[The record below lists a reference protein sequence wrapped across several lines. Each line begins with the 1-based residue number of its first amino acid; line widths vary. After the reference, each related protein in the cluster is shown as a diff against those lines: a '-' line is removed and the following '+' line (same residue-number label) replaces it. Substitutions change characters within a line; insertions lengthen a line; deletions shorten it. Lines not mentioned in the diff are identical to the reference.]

1 MGANTETATGIYT
14 SNSIAVATIPE
25 KFIRQTPLCE
35 MADGRYPFI
44 PEKFKISVTDKELE
58 RDLKPLFREANEVVF
73 ASDGGADAQAR
84 FFNICR
90 HFRVGCTT
98 SRMWL
103 TRLCYGAIRLGLAKI
118 MRCIDNQVVDIAIP
132 VVYTL
137 RTRQCFNVLRHFSS
151 DSANLI
157 IFRDVHAILNVKVSA
172 IGISTLAVLPLSN
185 LNYLV
190 SLEISMLV

>member
-1 MGANTETATGIYT
+1 MQMTFVI
-14 SNSIAVATIPE
+14 
-25 KFIRQTPLCE
+25 K
-35 MADGRYPFI
+35 
-44 PEKFKISVTDKELE
+44 K
-58 RDLKPLFREANEVVF
+58 
-73 ASDGGADAQAR
+73 
-84 FFNICR
+84 
-90 HFRVGCTT
+90 VGF
-98 SRMWL
+98 
-103 TRLCYGAIRLGLAKI
+103 RLGLAKI
-118 MRCIDNQVVDIAIP
+118 MLCIDNQVVDIALP

-172 IGISTLAVLPLSN
+172 IGISILAVRLLSN

>member
-1 MGANTETATGIYT
+1 M
-14 SNSIAVATIPE
+14 
-25 KFIRQTPLCE
+25 LC
-35 MADGRYPFI
+35 GVLPNPF
-44 PEKFKISVTDKELE
+44 V
-58 RDLKPLFREANEVVF
+58 
-73 ASDGGADAQAR
+73 
-84 FFNICR
+84 
-90 HFRVGCTT
+90 
-98 SRMWL
+98 
-103 TRLCYGAIRLGLAKI
+103 IRLGLANP
-118 MRCIDNQVVDIAIP
+118 MLCIDNQVVDIALP

>member
-1 MGANTETATGIYT
+1 MKCLLGILQSMIISRTVNILKIATKLSTKVSVASAVRRIQKNAETVLFSAICG
-14 SNSIAVATIPE
+14 V
-25 KFIRQTPLCE
+25 R
-35 MADGRYPFI
+35 PFC
-44 PEKFKISVTDKELE
+44 SV
-58 RDLKPLFREANEVVF
+58 
-73 ASDGGADAQAR
+73 
-84 FFNICR
+84 
-90 HFRVGCTT
+90 
-98 SRMWL
+98 
-103 TRLCYGAIRLGLAKI
+103 IRLGLAKI
-118 MRCIDNQVVDIAIP
+118 MLCIDNQVVDIALP

-172 IGISTLAVLPLSN
+172 IGISILAVRLLSN